1 MKKLLLILVLS
12 FSFPCFTHGQ
22 EAQYSEKF
30 SDRLFFGGSF
40 GLQFGSYTYIDVSP
54 LVGYRITDRLSAGLG
69 VTYIYYKVKDAV
81 YNIYY
86 STNVYGGSIF
96 SRFLVTNELFL
107 HAELEM
113 LSLEVY
119 DIYQGDVGRQTV
131 PSLLLGGGYRM
142 PMGSS
147 SSVSILVLFEVLEDP
162 WSPYHTNPVVSIGFG
177 FGF

>member
-1 MKKLLLILVLS
+1 M
-12 FSFPCFTHGQ
+12 Q
-22 EAQYSEKF
+22 AQDEQTSEKF

-40 GLQFGSYTYIDVSP
+40 GLQFGSYTYVDVSP
-54 LVGYRITDRLSAGLG
+54 LAGYRITDRLSAGLG
-69 VTYIYYKVKDAV
+69 ITYIYYKVKDAV

-96 SRFLVTNELFL
+96 SRYLITNELFA

-119 DIYQGDVGRQTV
+119 DIYKGNIGRQTV

-142 PMGSS
+142 PMGNTSS
-147 SSVSILVLFEVLEDP
+147 ISILVLMEVLEDP
-162 WSPYHTNPVVSIGFG
+162 YTPYKTNPVVSIGFG